1 MTSTVERQHS
11 GSGSRWWSL
20 SIVSLGTFMVT
31 MDIGLLSIALPTIIT
46 ELRADI
52 ALAGWITLIYALVTA
67 SLYLPCGRLSDILG
81 RSKVYRLGFLFY
93 AVTALIAGFAQ
104 EGWQL
109 IFFRGLQA
117 VGSALIMTNSFAM
130 ITTLFPPAERG
141 RAMGMAGGTVSALGY
156 TLGPV
161 IGGLLTY
168 ALGWRANF
176 FVTAVLSFIGFA
188 AAGFLLRGDVGDPA
202 RGARQEPFDF
212 IGAVSSALGI
222 AMLLLALT
230 GGQNGDWQSAFVA
243 AQVFAGVVSLVFF
256 VWWEGRAR
264 SPLLDLR
271 LFRIRAF
278 SYGNIA
284 RMISFIAIS
293 MASLMMPFFL
303 QLAMG
308 MDPLQAGL
316 LVAPISLGLALL
328 APVSGWLSERISA
341 QLLCALGLGVKGI
354 GFTILS
360 FLSVQSSSLDVI
372 LRLGLVG
379 LGLGIF
385 QTPNNN
391 SLMSAIPK
399 ERLGVGS
406 SFLSIVRSLGN
417 STGAALATTIVS
429 ARLLALTG
437 QTSLADLRGSAGTQG
452 AAVLQAFLEGFHYTF
467 LSAAVL
473 CFLGA
478 VISAFLISE
487 ERR

>member
-1 MTSTVERQHS
+1 
-11 GSGSRWWSL
+11 
-20 SIVSLGTFMVT
+20 
-31 MDIGLLSIALPTIIT
+31 
-46 ELRADI
+46 
-52 ALAGWITLIYALVTA
+52 
-67 SLYLPCGRLSDILG
+67 
-81 RSKVYRLGFLFY
+81 
-93 AVTALIAGFAQ
+93 
-104 EGWQL
+104 
-109 IFFRGLQA
+109 
-117 VGSALIMTNSFAM
+117 
-130 ITTLFPPAERG
+130 
-141 RAMGMAGGTVSALGY
+141 
-156 TLGPV
+156 
-161 IGGLLTY
+161 
-168 ALGWRANF
+168 
-176 FVTAVLSFIGFA
+176 
-188 AAGFLLRGDVGDPA
+188 
-202 RGARQEPFDF
+202 
-212 IGAVSSALGI
+212 
-222 AMLLLALT
+222 
-230 GGQNGDWQSAFVA
+230 
-243 AQVFAGVVSLVFF
+243 
-256 VWWEGRAR
+256 
-264 SPLLDLR
+264 
-271 LFRIRAF
+271 
-278 SYGNIA
+278 
-284 RMISFIAIS
+284 
-293 MASLMMPFFL
+293 
-303 QLAMG
+303 MG

-316 LVAPISLGLALL
+316 LVAPMSLGLALL

-360 FLSVQSSSLDVI
+360 FLSVQSSPLDVI

-437 QTSLADLRGSAGTQG
+437 QTSLPDLRGSAGTQG